1 MILVVASQV
10 DPVAGRLI
18 RELPEGSTAL
28 LTCLDLSSTG
38 WRVSSTEADS
48 SVCVASGRLL
58 EEREIDGV
66 LTLLPCV
73 FAPELVHIDPRE
85 RRYVAAE
92 MTAFLTFWLSRLRC
106 PKLNAPSGGC
116 LSGPGWRPERWMAAA
131 AEAGLPVKPIR
142 RGTRPSGPPGGAQR
156 KAVVTA
162 VGDYYLG
169 DPHPELRRRA
179 RSLASAVGLGLLGVE
194 FEEEGGDYLFSAAS
208 TFPDLAETGAA
219 DALWAYFR
227 GKGGS

>member
-18 RELPEGSTAL
+18 RELPEGSAAL

-38 WRVSSTEADS
+38 WRVSSTETDS

-58 EEREIDGV
+58 EEHEIDGV

-73 FAPELVHIDPRE
+73 FERELVYIHPRE
-85 RRYVAAE
+85 RCYVAAE

-116 LSGPGWRPERWMAAA
+116 LSGPRWRPERWVAAA

-142 RGTRPSGPPGGAQR
+142 RGTRAPGSEDGAQR
-156 KAVVTA
+156 KAVVTV

-169 DPHPELRRRA
+169 DSHPELRRRA
-179 RSLASAVGLGLLGVE
+179 RLLASAAGLGLLAVE
-194 FEEEGGDYLFSAAS
+194 FEEAGGDYLFSAAS
-208 TFPDLAETGAA
+208 TFPDLSEAGAA
-219 DALWAYFR
+219 DALWAYFTA
-227 GKGGS
+227 KGGS